1 MKQLVTIVALSA
13 ILATA
18 TDLAIMSSMSGTAFA
33 KPDPNPAQGFGS
45 GCGVGGGSPD
55 DVADCD
61 SPGTPSTG
69 GLGVGGRL
77 GDDKGGGGGFGDLH
91 CGDGAG
97 GTNFEEEQEHNGGGG
112 SCLP

>member
-1 MKQLVTIVALSA
+1 
-13 ILATA
+13 
-18 TDLAIMSSMSGTAFA
+18 MSSMSGTAFA

-55 DVADCD
+55 DVADCGD
-61 SPGTPSTG
+61 PGTPSTG

-77 GDDKGGGGGFGDLH
+77 GDEKGGGFGDLH
-91 CGDGAG
+91 CGEGAG
-97 GTNFEEEQEHNGGGG
+97 GTNVEEDPEHNGGGG